1 MPARTVV
8 NTVFLFLFLFLFS
21 VSSSNAGSE
30 WKYVAPMPNGRY
42 GHDAALGHDGK
53 IYVMGGAVYNYKLGR
68 KYNNGEF
75 SNLVYDPVKNIWKV
89 LNPVPGIIKSPNEY
103 IYYDTTE
110 KYWIAVKT
118 IKEFPGCYKACWPKK
133 QIDRIIQIAP
143 EKLRN
148 TNFHRQ
154 GDGAAIAIG
163 KDGRIYWTGGK
174 GWWMGHGE
182 NIVLP
187 YDPVKMKWP
196 KTVPKI
202 VNRTITSHRV
212 KTVHQTGIPP
222 MLERRFDHEAV
233 ALPDGRIFVL
243 GGYHE
248 ILKKNRANQLTGAGV
263 TEFLSS
269 IECYDPFKNIWEFK
283 MPMTGK
289 RVLFA
294 AVLGRDNKIYIFGG
308 GDKSEKMTGKRPVY
322 NTTEVY
328 DPETNTWEYRA
339 PMPEPRFTAAGA
351 LGADGRIYI
360 MGGSLGQSDSPPL
373 RDVFIYDPVADTW
386 EKGPSMQLPRSDLA
400 GVSTPDGKIYA
411 IGGTDVGAY
420 KFKHAINYFLTKNKL
435 YDGKVQE
442 TVEMLDTA
450 IR

>member
-1 MPARTVV
+1 M
-8 NTVFLFLFLFLFS
+8 FFFMFS
-21 VSSSNAGSE
+21 VDCIGAE

-42 GHDAALGHDGK
+42 GHDVALGHDGK
-53 IYVMGGAVYNYKLGR
+53 IYVMGGAVYNYKLIR

-89 LNPVPGIIKSPNEY
+89 LEPVPGIINSPDKYN
-103 IYYDTTE
+103 YYDINE
-110 KYWIAVKT
+110 KSWIAVKT
-118 IKEFPGCYKACWPKK
+118 IKEFPGCYRAFWPKK
-133 QIDRIIQIAP
+133 QIDRIIQIPP

-154 GDGAAIAIG
+154 GDGAAIAVG

-196 KTVPKI
+196 E
-202 VNRTITSHRV
+202 TIRKFVEQTSISCRV
-212 KTVHQTGIPP
+212 KTVHLAGIPP

-233 ALPDGRIFVL
+233 SLPDGRIFVL

-263 TEFLSS
+263 TEFLNS
-269 IECYDPFKNIWEFK
+269 IECYDPLKNTWEFK
-283 MPMTGK
+283 MPMS
-289 RVLFA
+289 RRRILFA

-308 GDKSEKMTGKRPVY
+308 GDKSDKTTGKRLVY

-328 DPETNTWEYRA
+328 DPETDTWGYLA
-339 PMPEPRFTAAGA
+339 PMPEPRFSVSGA

-360 MGGSLGQSDSPPL
+360 MGGSQGQRGSPPL
-373 RDVFIYDPVADTW
+373 KDVFIYDPVADTW
-386 EKGPSMQLPRSDLA
+386 EKGPSMQLPRSTLA
-400 GVSTPDGKIYA
+400 AVSTPDGKIYA
-411 IGGTDVGAY
+411 IGGTDAGAY
-420 KFKHAINYFLTKNKL
+420 KFKHAINYFLTKDKDKL

-450 IR
+450 IK